1 MINVLIVDDRES
13 KIQEIRRVLV
23 ERCLIPEDQI
33 DSAKSVST
41 GIKALIDSHFHL
53 LVLDLVLP
61 QFDGD
66 APEENGGL
74 SLLKDINDK
83 QEVNLPIQ
91 IICLTEF
98 PLVFEENEQEY
109 NQLFVNSIIKRE
121 GDSSWINSLAE
132 SVNHTVKL
140 HNYYNDY
147 YVKRSGYDVGV
158 ICALQEEFDQ
168 MMEAFGQDKW
178 HPLQHDSYPYQFK
191 TCVINT
197 ESMSSLHIIA
207 ACAGGPGTVPT
218 ATISSILFSAF
229 GVKQL
234 YMTGFTGGFHSDDL
248 ELGDIL
254 ISQSV
259 QNYPVGKVVDTVD
272 GEIKLKKEIQQIL
285 VNPQLINKV
294 SDFISNPEV
303 ETKLNLKVEKLNLL
317 VNERDKYHISLAPT
331 VCVPFVL
338 SSDLVQKELKKD
350 NRKLLGI
357 DMEGFALYY
366 CAHQLGKQA
375 LWIKGVSDMADKA
388 KDDRYHKTCA
398 FESAFLL
405 QQFLKAKF

>member
-13 KIQEIRRVLV
+13 KIEEIRRVLI
-23 ERCLIPEDQI
+23 ERCFIPEDHIQ
-33 DSAKSVST
+33 SAKSVSA

-53 LVLDLVLP
+53 LVLDIVLP

-74 SLLKDINDK
+74 SVLKGINDK

-98 PLVFEENEQEY
+98 PLVFKENEDEY
-109 NQLFVNSIIKRE
+109 NHLFVNSIIKRE
-121 GDSSWINSLAE
+121 GDSGWIDSLAE
-132 SVNHTVKL
+132 SVNHTAKL
-140 HNYYNDY
+140 HNYYNNY
-147 YVKRSGYDVGV
+147 YVKRSGYDVGI

-178 HPLQHDSYPYQFK
+178 HSLQHDSFPYQFK

-197 ESMSSLHIIA
+197 ESMNSLHIIA
-207 ACAGGPGTVPT
+207 ACAGGAGTVPT
-218 ATISSILFSAF
+218 ATLSSILFSVF

-234 YMTGFTGGFHSDDL
+234 YMTGFTGGFKSDDL

-259 QNYPVGKVVDTVD
+259 QNYPVGKLVDTQD
-272 GEIKLKKEIQQIL
+272 GDVSLKKEIQQIL

-294 SDFISNPEV
+294 SDYISNPEV
-303 ETKLNLKVEKLNLL
+303 ETKLNYRVNKQNLQ
-317 VNERDKYHISLAPT
+317 VNDRDKYRIVLAPT

-338 SSDLVQKELKKD
+338 SSDLVQNELKKD

-388 KDDRYHKTCA
+388 KDDKYHKTCA
-398 FESAFLL
+398 YESAFLL